1 MLGEAVSEIYEKYID
16 GNAEINFNA
25 GLKFAGKLEDRIL
38 ESQINSQEKNKN
50 MVFLDNITEKDV
62 SK

>member
-1 MLGEAVSEIYEKYID
+1 M
-16 GNAEINFNA
+16 
-25 GLKFAGKLEDRIL
+25 KFAGKLEDRIL

-62 SK
+62 SKWSFNNFKFYFFKLKIWEGV